1 MNSNLISRF
10 LPANSTTSPSIYETI
25 QQHDED
31 SDSSDIEERAGMALD
46 EENLGGP
53 YQDYELEE
61 ALATASDT
69 QSTTQSTP
77 FLQQLPRKA
86 SQGFL
91 GKPKTPRKSDRH
103 KWTLSSPRPMED
115 DRDDDDVPA
124 SLLVEGDDDGV
135 GAQGLAPPPPHPP
148 PSHNIHD
155 NDERLRGPSTRET
168 RNHWD
173 RARAHQPI
181 HSIPPR
187 IVPVPIRTSG
197 QRRGLA
203 FVDPKEKAMWRWA
216 NVENLDN
223 FLADVYDYFLGNGIK
238 SILLSRVL
246 NLLTLAFVVGFTV
259 FLTNCI
265 DYRRVP
271 HSKTMSDIVVPQC
284 VRKMSASSTF
294 LLWLFSIFWIY
305 QAVRYILDLR
315 RLYHMHHFYH
325 YLLGISDTDIQTISW
340 QEIVSRLMALRDSN
354 PSTAGAVSAKHR
366 KFLGSQ
372 SKQRMDAH
380 DIANRL
386 MRKDNYLIALFNKD
400 ILDLTLPIPFL
411 RNRQL
416 FSRTLEWNLHFCI
429 LDYVFNDQGQVRTLF
444 LKDTHRKALSD
455 GLRRRFLISG
465 LLNTFIA
472 PFFVVYF
479 LMHYFFRYFNEYQ
492 KNPSQIGSRQYTPL
506 AEWKFR
512 EFNELRHLFQRRINM
527 SYPFATRYIDQ
538 FPKDK
543 TVQISRFVGF
553 IAGALASVLALAS
566 VVDPELFLGFEISH
580 NRTVLFY
587 LGVFGT
593 VWAVARGIVPE
604 ETLVFDPEFA
614 LREVIDFTHYQP
626 AHWHGKLHSDE
637 VKTEFAMLYQM
648 KVVVFLE
655 ELLSMI
661 FIPFVLWFSLPKC
674 SDRLID
680 FFREFTVHVDGLG
693 YVCSFAVF
701 DFKKGTNVIPQ
712 NQDATQGAAQDIG
725 QPDLRNDYFSTKDGK
740 MLASYYGFLDN
751 YANNPRPGAPYIHA
765 PTRRRFHPPPA
776 FPALA
781 SPPLMPET
789 NYSGPSRQNR
799 WDAQQRSVTR
809 PTTAGAHAGGYSMAP
824 RTPRFGATDAA
835 GGHTSP
841 LPSVLLDPHHQPSTS
856 GFRSIN
862 RNITQSRYRPSR
874 QTHPMNDTIRDEDES
889 SSTSQIVPGFNRHP
903 SSQMTTESS
912 GADDSRMEES
922 WRMNLA
928 DGDGETDEETEDVQ
942 DVVGGA
948 GVLGLI
954 HQFQKVSND
963 GRGGGG
969 VGI

>member
-1 MNSNLISRF
+1 MTSNLISRF

-25 QQHDED
+25 QQHDENSD
-31 SDSSDIEERAGMALD
+31 SDLEERAGMALD

-53 YQDYELEE
+53 YEDYELEE
-61 ALATASDT
+61 ALATATDT
-69 QSTTQSTP
+69 HSTTQSTP
-77 FLQQLPRKA
+77 LFLHRNPRETP
-86 SQGFL
+86 QGFL
-91 GKPKTPRKSDRH
+91 GSPKTPRKSDRH
-103 KWTLSSPRPMED
+103 KWRLSPPRPVED

-124 SLLVEGDDDGV
+124 SLLVEGDDDDV
-135 GAQGLAPPPPHPP
+135 GPQDLAPPPPHAP
-148 PSHNIHD
+148 PSRNIHD
-155 NDERLRGPSTRET
+155 NDEPLLGPSTRET

-173 RARAHQPI
+173 RVKTHQPI
-181 HSIPPR
+181 HPIPPR
-187 IVPVPIRTSG
+187 IVPVPTQAGG
-197 QRRGLA
+197 QRRGGLA

-265 DYRRVP
+265 DYGRVP
-271 HSKTMSDIVVPQC
+271 HGKTMSDIVVPQC

-305 QAVRYILDLR
+305 QAVRYVLDLR
-315 RLYHMHHFYH
+315 RLYHLHDFYH

-465 LLNTFIA
+465 LLNIFIA
-472 PFFVVYF
+472 PFFLIYF
-479 LMHYFFRYFNEYQ
+479 MMHYFFRYFNEYQ

-512 EFNELRHLFQRRINM
+512 EFNELQHLFQRRINM

-566 VVDPELFLGFEISH
+566 VVDPELFLGFEITH
-580 NRTVLFY
+580 DRTVLFY
-587 LGVFGT
+587 LGVLGT

-626 AHWHGKLHSDE
+626 AHWQGKLHSDE
-637 VKTEFAMLYQM
+637 VRTEFAMLYQM
-648 KVVVFLE
+648 KLLIFLE

-712 NQDATQGAAQDIG
+712 NQDTQQGTSHDAG
-725 QPDLRNDYFSTKDGK
+725 QTDLRNDYFSTKDGK

-751 YANNPRPGAPYIHA
+751 YANNPRPGAPYIHV
-765 PTRRRFHPPPA
+765 PSRRRFHPPPA

-781 SPPLMPET
+781 SPPLMPDIGT
-789 NYSGPSRQNR
+789 GRQGR
-799 WDAQQRSVTR
+799 WDASQRSITR
-809 PTTAGAHAGGYSMAP
+809 QNMTHAGGYSVTP
-824 RTPRFGATDAA
+824 RTPRFVTTAAA
-835 GGHTSP
+835 GAHNSP
-841 LPSVLLDPHHQPSTS
+841 LPSVLLDPHHQPSAS
-856 GFRSIN
+856 GFRSFN
-862 RNITQSRYRPSR
+862 RNVAQSRYRPSR
-874 QTHPMNDTIRDEDES
+874 QTHPINDTIRDEDEPS
-889 SSTSQIVPGFNRHP
+889 TTSQIIPHLNKQH
-903 SSQMTTESS
+903 SHITTESS

-928 DGDGETDEETEDVQ
+928 DGDGETDEEAENVQ
-942 DVVGGA
+942 DVIGGA

-963 GRGGGG
+963 GRSGGG

>member
-1 MNSNLISRF
+1 
-10 LPANSTTSPSIYETI
+10 
-25 QQHDED
+25 
-31 SDSSDIEERAGMALD
+31 
-46 EENLGGP
+46 
-53 YQDYELEE
+53 
-61 ALATASDT
+61 
-69 QSTTQSTP
+69 
-77 FLQQLPRKA
+77 
-86 SQGFL
+86 
-91 GKPKTPRKSDRH
+91 
-103 KWTLSSPRPMED
+103 
-115 DRDDDDVPA
+115 
-124 SLLVEGDDDGV
+124 
-135 GAQGLAPPPPHPP
+135 
-148 PSHNIHD
+148 
-155 NDERLRGPSTRET
+155 
-168 RNHWD
+168 
-173 RARAHQPI
+173 
-181 HSIPPR
+181 
-187 IVPVPIRTSG
+187 
-197 QRRGLA
+197 
-203 FVDPKEKAMWRWA
+203 MWRWA

-259 FLTNCI
+259 FLTSCI
-265 DYRRVP
+265 DYRLVP
-271 HSKTMSDIVVPQC
+271 HGKTMSDIVVPHC
-284 VRKMSASSTF
+284 VQEMSASSTF

-315 RLYHMHHFYH
+315 RLSHMHDFYH

-411 RNRQL
+411 KSRQL

-465 LLNTFIA
+465 LLNIFIA
-472 PFFVVYF
+472 PFFLVYF

-580 NRTVLFY
+580 DRTVLFY

-626 AHWHGKLHSDE
+626 AHWQGKLHSDE
-637 VKTEFAMLYQM
+637 IRTEFAMLYQM

-712 NQDATQGAAQDIG
+712 NQDAQQEGPQNTG

-740 MLASYYGFLDN
+740 M
-751 YANNPRPGAPYIHA
+751 H
-765 PTRRRFHPPPA
+765 RFHPPPA

-781 SPPLMPET
+781 SPPLMPEA
-789 NYSGPSRQNR
+789 NYTGTGRPNR
-799 WDAQQRSVTR
+799 WDPQHRSVTR
-809 PTTAGAHAGGYSMAP
+809 PTTAGAHAGGHSITP
-824 RTPRFGATDAA
+824 RTPRFGATAAA
-835 GGHTSP
+835 GAHHSP

-856 GFRSIN
+856 GFRSVT
-862 RNITQSRYRPSR
+862 RNVAHSRYRPKR
-874 QTHPMNDTIRDEDES
+874 QTHLTNDTIRDADES
-889 SSTSQIVPGFNRHP
+889 SRASQMLPGLDRHP

-928 DGDGETDEETEDVQ
+928 DDDGETDEETENVQ